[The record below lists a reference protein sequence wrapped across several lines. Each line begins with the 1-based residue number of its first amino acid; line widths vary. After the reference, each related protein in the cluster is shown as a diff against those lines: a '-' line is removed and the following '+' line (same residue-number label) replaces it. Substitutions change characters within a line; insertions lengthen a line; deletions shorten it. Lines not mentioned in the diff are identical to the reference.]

1 MNELAPGLSIT
12 VERLVEAKYCTRRGE
27 YEIFST
33 PDLVLLIEETAI
45 EALTPLL
52 PTTQSTVGTTI
63 DIAHVAATLLGQTVK
78 ATTTVTEVDR
88 RRVMFD
94 VVVSDE
100 QEVIAKGTHER
111 FIVDLEKFEAR
122 LGEKAA
128 SLTS

>member
-122 LGEKAA
+122 LGEKRA